1 MPDLIELLQRMAAGQ
16 AVASFEATAAAA
28 LAAAKLDAEF
38 VDEMLE
44 IIRSTE
50 GTERTPPPPKE
61 P

>member
-1 MPDLIELLQRMAAGQ
+1 MRALIDILQRLAARE
-16 AVASFEATAAAA
+16 AVTSIDVAAAAA